1 MSPLSLSLSSSI
13 LLSLEA
19 RTPWGHTTVA
29 SAIVGSLS
37 RSVTSRNGNR
47 GQVYFSPCLIT
58 GGNTGGG
65 SSTPKPAPPP
75 SPLFSWNRWIL
86 HGRWT
91 GRMGLIDPRVNLSW
105 SGGEGSKVASSEL
118 GRLTDRLMSRN
129 RVTHSRGNRRSLI
142 ILSKM
147 GAGVDGVYA
156 IIDRVRHSGLGQPR
170 ENSKNVYYV
179 GLWIMY
185 VFLLEYYP

>member
-1 MSPLSLSLSSSI
+1 
-13 LLSLEA
+13 
-19 RTPWGHTTVA
+19 
-29 SAIVGSLS
+29 
-37 RSVTSRNGNR
+37 
-47 GQVYFSPCLIT
+47 
-58 GGNTGGG
+58 
-65 SSTPKPAPPP
+65 
-75 SPLFSWNRWIL
+75 
-86 HGRWT
+86 
-91 GRMGLIDPRVNLSW
+91 MGLIDPRVNLSW
-105 SGGEGSKVASSEL
+105 SWGEGSKVASSEL
-118 GRLTDRLMSRN
+118 GRLMSRD

>member
-37 RSVTSRNGNR
+37 RPVTSRNGNR

-105 SGGEGSKVASSEL
+105 SWGEGSKVASSEL
-118 GRLTDRLMSRN
+118 GRLTDRLMSRD
-129 RVTHSRGNRRSLI
+129 RVTHSKIFNHPIEDGGRCRWGLRDNRSCPTFGIR
-142 ILSKM
+142 
-147 GAGVDGVYA
+147 AT
-156 IIDRVRHSGLGQPR
+156 P
-170 ENSKNVYYV
+170 
-179 GLWIMY
+179 
-185 VFLLEYYP
+185 

>member
-1 MSPLSLSLSSSI
+1 
-13 LLSLEA
+13 
-19 RTPWGHTTVA
+19 
-29 SAIVGSLS
+29 
-37 RSVTSRNGNR
+37 
-47 GQVYFSPCLIT
+47 
-58 GGNTGGG
+58 
-65 SSTPKPAPPP
+65 
-75 SPLFSWNRWIL
+75 
-86 HGRWT
+86 
-91 GRMGLIDPRVNLSW
+91 MGLIDPRVNLSW

-118 GRLTDRLMSRN
+118 GRLMSRD

-179 GLWIMY
+179 GLCMCK
-185 VFLLEYYP
+185 FLLEYYP

>member
-1 MSPLSLSLSSSI
+1 
-13 LLSLEA
+13 
-19 RTPWGHTTVA
+19 
-29 SAIVGSLS
+29 
-37 RSVTSRNGNR
+37 
-47 GQVYFSPCLIT
+47 
-58 GGNTGGG
+58 
-65 SSTPKPAPPP
+65 
-75 SPLFSWNRWIL
+75 
-86 HGRWT
+86 
-91 GRMGLIDPRVNLSW
+91 MGLIDPRVNLSW

-118 GRLTDRLMSRN
+118 GRLTDRLMSRD

-170 ENSKNVYYV
+170 ENFKNVYYV

-185 VFLLEYYP
+185 VQVFIRILSLVYRLFIIVEFCSRNSN